1 MRDAL
6 SILER
11 CSQEGTDE
19 IDENKVKD
27 LVGIPKTVF
36 INNIVEA
43 IVNEDVEGA
52 LDNLQEVIKDGK
64 DINNLVWEIIKYI
77 KDVLLYKSTGKT
89 E

>member
-36 INNIVEA
+36 INNIPTS
-43 IVNEDVEGA
+43 
-52 LDNLQEVIKDGK
+52 LIKFF
-64 DINNLVWEIIKYI
+64 
-77 KDVLLYKSTGKT
+77 
-89 E
+89 